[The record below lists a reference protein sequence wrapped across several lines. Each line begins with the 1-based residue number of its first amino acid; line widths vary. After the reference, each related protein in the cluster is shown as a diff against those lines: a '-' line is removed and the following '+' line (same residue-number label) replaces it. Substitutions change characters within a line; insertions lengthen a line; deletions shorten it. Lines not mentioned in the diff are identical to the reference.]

1 MSNEPLLPTYSPQ
14 AARPAPPAAA
24 AAISN
29 TLSNASSHAL
39 SHALSNASSDA
50 ASEHLQ
56 YDDESR
62 HVPVSSGGNGGDVA
76 VPINR
81 LTSVEWAEMGAL
93 VAETTP
99 EYQPIAMPPDQQPE
113 PRDDGSQ
120 SAVSQRQVAA
130 APQDSRRR
138 GGAAKYL
145 RTSLYSL
152 FFGSRINLLLVFV
165 PVTFFCV
172 AHNLPSN
179 VIFTFSLLS
188 LVPLAER
195 LGFVT
200 EQLALCTNPTLGGL
214 LNATFSNA
222 PELIIVMVALRSGLV
237 RVIQLSLL
245 GSILGN
251 LLLCLG
257 SAFLAG
263 GMVHRNLRFNKPAAQ
278 MNCGALMLAMSGLL
292 FPNLLHA
299 TGTELHENDSELAL
313 SRLAAV
319 LMLVA
324 YFAYIYFQL
333 FTHKDLFEGGPDGDG
348 GADGDAEGGGE
359 AEEEEEEHSVL
370 GFWGGVFWL
379 ALVSAL
385 ISVISDYLVN
395 SVDGAAEEW
404 NVPVSGLCVVVLPLV
419 NNVTGES
426 IGGKQ
431 REEGGEGGRE
441 RGRKGE
447 REEGREGGRERGR
460 KGEREEGREGGRE
473 RGRKGEREEGREGGR
488 ERGRKGEREE
498 GREGGRERG
507 RKGERGGRE
516 RGRKGEREEGRE
528 GGRERG
534 RKGERE
540 EGRGRKGEGGR
551 ERGRKGEGGRERGRK
566 GEREREE
573 GRGRRTG
580 GGRHGEE
587 ERVRKAH
594 LRQSIRSKLNVSPLH
609 LSREEGRE
617 GGRERGRKGE
627 REEGREGGRERG
639 RKGEREEG
647 REGGRERGRKGE
659 REEGREGGRE
669 RGRKGEREEG
679 REGGRERERKGERE
693 EGREGGRER
702 GRKGEREEGREGGRE
717 RGRKGEREEGRGR
730 KGEREEGRE
739 REGGREREEDGRWAA
754 WRGGE
759 KHTSARASAA
769 SSTCP
774 LSISVGSC
782 IPQNLS
788 QPIPL
793 FPCPPLAH
801 HQSTQ
806 HTSAILFGIRNKLD
820 VSLSIAVGSSIQLA
834 MFLIPLAVLGGWAM
848 DVPMDLNFHRFE
860 TCTLFITVLATVLTL
875 HEGSANWL
883 KGFMFVLMYLILAAT
898 FFNHKEDYLEPQ
910 AAAAVADAA
919 AGAAAAAAAAAGG
932 VQTIAS
938 PVVFRCPSLPGS
950 SGGFCSPASPSLP
963 LPQAVRSL
971 FLYFKTTFSI
981 IFSPSQFCFPPPS
994 SLLHPSLLP
1003 ASLPPPSFPPPSSQL
1018 PPSLL
1023 PASPLP
1029 PPSFPPPSSQL
1040 PPSLLPASPLPPPC
1054 FPPPFP
1060 LLPPSLP
1067 PASPLPPPCFPPP
1080 SPLLHPSIL
1089 PASPL
1094 PPPCFP
1100 PPSPLLPP
1108 SLRPASPLPPPCFPP
1123 PSPLLPPCLLPA
1135 SPLPPPCSPPPSA
1148 LLPPSLR
1155 PAPPLPPPCFP
1166 SPSALLPP
1174 SLRPAPPL
1182 PPPCFPSPSALL
1194 PPSLIETYLDCIHI
1208 SKEKG
1213 GRTRMFMLTEA

>member
-1 MSNEPLLPTYSPQ
+1 MSNEPLLPSSSPHV
-14 AARPAPPAAA
+14 ARPAPPAAA

-29 TLSNASSHAL
+29 TLSNASSNAL
-39 SHALSNASSDA
+39 SHVLSNASSDA

-56 YDDESR
+56 YDDDSR

-120 SAVSQRQVAA
+120 SAVNQRQVAA
-130 APQDSRRR
+130 VPQDSRRR

-299 TGTELHENDSELAL
+299 TGTELHENASELAL

-348 GADGDAEGGGE
+348 GAGGDAEGGGE
-359 AEEEEEEHSVL
+359 AEEEEEEEEHSVL

-419 NNVTGES
+419 NNVTE
-426 IGGKQ
+426 
-431 REEGGEGGRE
+431 
-441 RGRKGE
+441 
-447 REEGREGGRERGR
+447 
-460 KGEREEGREGGRE
+460 
-473 RGRKGEREEGREGGR
+473 
-488 ERGRKGEREE
+488 
-498 GREGGRERG
+498 
-507 RKGERGGRE
+507 
-516 RGRKGEREEGRE
+516 
-528 GGRERG
+528 
-534 RKGERE
+534 
-540 EGRGRKGEGGR
+540 
-551 ERGRKGEGGRERGRK
+551 
-566 GEREREE
+566 
-573 GRGRRTG
+573 
-580 GGRHGEE
+580 
-587 ERVRKAH
+587 
-594 LRQSIRSKLNVSPLH
+594 
-609 LSREEGRE
+609 
-617 GGRERGRKGE
+617 
-627 REEGREGGRERG
+627 
-639 RKGEREEG
+639 
-647 REGGRERGRKGE
+647 
-659 REEGREGGRE
+659 
-669 RGRKGEREEG
+669 
-679 REGGRERERKGERE
+679 
-693 EGREGGRER
+693 
-702 GRKGEREEGREGGRE
+702 
-717 RGRKGEREEGRGR
+717 
-730 KGEREEGRE
+730 
-739 REGGREREEDGRWAA
+739 
-754 WRGGE
+754 
-759 KHTSARASAA
+759 
-769 SSTCP
+769 
-774 LSISVGSC
+774 
-782 IPQNLS
+782 
-788 QPIPL
+788 
-793 FPCPPLAH
+793 
-801 HQSTQ
+801 

-834 MFLIPLAVLGGWAM
+834 MFLIPLAVIGGWAI

-919 AGAAAAAAAAAGG
+919 AGAAAAAAAGG

-938 PVVFRCPSLPGS
+938 PVLVSL
-950 SGGFCSPASPSLP
+950 SPWFIWGASAHLPVPPPCLP
-963 LPQAVRSL
+963 LLKLFAPPL
-971 FLYFKTTFSI
+971 FLSLKTSFSI
-981 IFSPSQFCFPPPS
+981 IFSPSQSWYGMPTTCPGRASFADCVCPYGCVLLLLS
-994 SLLHPSLLP
+994 SLPHFLPFTFSERVSLQQQQQQQQQQ
-1003 ASLPPPSFPPPSSQL
+1003 QL
-1018 PPSLL
+1018 N
-1023 PASPLP
+1023 
-1029 PPSFPPPSSQL
+1029 
-1040 PPSLLPASPLPPPC
+1040 
-1054 FPPPFP
+1054 
-1060 LLPPSLP
+1060 
-1067 PASPLPPPCFPPP
+1067 
-1080 SPLLHPSIL
+1080 
-1089 PASPL
+1089 
-1094 PPPCFP
+1094 
-1100 PPSPLLPP
+1100 
-1108 SLRPASPLPPPCFPP
+1108 
-1123 PSPLLPPCLLPA
+1123 
-1135 SPLPPPCSPPPSA
+1135 
-1148 LLPPSLR
+1148 
-1155 PAPPLPPPCFP
+1155 
-1166 SPSALLPP
+1166 
-1174 SLRPAPPL
+1174 
-1182 PPPCFPSPSALL
+1182 
-1194 PPSLIETYLDCIHI
+1194 DC
-1208 SKEKG
+1208 
-1213 GRTRMFMLTEA
+1213 